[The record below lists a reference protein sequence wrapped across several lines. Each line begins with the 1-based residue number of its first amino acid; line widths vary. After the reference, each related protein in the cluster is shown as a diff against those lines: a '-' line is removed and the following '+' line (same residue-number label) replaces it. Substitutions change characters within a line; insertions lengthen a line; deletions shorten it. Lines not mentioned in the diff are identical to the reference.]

1 MCHDKG
7 AFHNTTVAYL
17 VQWDEMRLKMVC
29 QVCMVQPDEEARREE
44 KMSKAN
50 LIEYA
55 VLAMR
60 KKHGY
65 QLEDLTV
72 DQHG

>member
-1 MCHDKG
+1 
-7 AFHNTTVAYL
+7 
-17 VQWDEMRLKMVC
+17 MRLKMVC

-55 VLAMR
+55 DLAMR